1 MGMPLEIVATDKASN
16 LNEELA
22 QMMQYNRDLQL
33 QLQQLTVE
41 NVSLLGELSESQHR
55 NAIVEEQL
63 DKSRLSELAAQLHR
77 LEGNFV
83 NTHRILGKE
92 AENIS
97 TPPRKKIFPSVTPQK
112 GADDV
117 NDETGG
123 IAEKKDIEVLQTS
136 MADLRAQ
143 LAAQV
148 SEAEDYQQR
157 TDTCIRELNLENIKL
172 AEEKAQYVDEL
183 KKALLTISS
192 QEMCISELRD
202 MSFKSSSRLEE
213 LNESL
218 AMAEEDCAQSLLQKD
233 SMISGIE
240 GKLKDAETRYE
251 DSQFTIVELQEQRSL
266 LKERNKAASDEL
278 EQIKEILGLIDIDN
292 GDDALVDI
300 RQFQKSV
307 GNPPSGSGL
316 SIRCSEVLVAML
328 GKMDSLRLAAMES
341 SGREQDMK
349 ASLADQLDSN
359 EVLKTSLAALGA
371 QVSEAED
378 YQQQADACIRELNGE
393 IIRLTEEKAQYAD
406 ELEKALLTISSQEMC
421 ISELRDMSSS
431 RLEALNESLAMA
443 EEDCAQ
449 SLLRKGLKI
458 SDIEGKLKYTETK
471 LEDSQSTIKALQE
484 QHSLLKEKN
493 KAAGDELEQI
503 KEDCAQSLLQKDS
516 MISGIEG
523 KLKDAETRYE
533 DSQFTI
539 VELQEQRSLLKE
551 RKEAAS
557 AELEQIKE
565 ILGLIDIDNGDDAS
579 VDIRQFQKSVGNPP
593 SGSGLSIRCS
603 EVLVAMLGKMDS
615 LRLAA
620 MESSSR
626 EQDMKASLAD
636 QLATANKKIRALE
649 QDANLTR
656 DSHLNELRGCHDNL
670 QRIEEVCREKE
681 KSIFAVQAFH
691 DQLREHV
698 QKLEEQIVALTA
710 EKTANEL
717 CKLSLEGDLSESS
730 KRIEDLERINEDL
743 FAAANLNKGSSQR
756 LFDLQNE
763 HQKCRVIL
771 SEREY
776 SLRNTTK
783 ELHVAQGKLSDQV
796 TKLIE
801 LSDRNAT
808 LEASLHGVEME
819 LTTLLA
825 TEKGVLHQRLAVG
838 AKQLSEAQTALE
850 SFKTDVQMNSAVF
863 GGIEEQCQSLK
874 KHIDSIKM
882 SLQQYFEAHADIL
895 QAFVDLQDST
905 FDASFLTPQKVVE
918 ERRVAALV
926 ASFAK
931 SKVSPHAHSTSLSKM
946 DAVIET
952 PKKTSVV
959 IMDTLSTLP
968 VELSKI
974 RSLTTVLQRYV
985 DFMEQKKSETGKK

>member
-41 NVSLLGELSESQHR
+41 NISLLGELSESQHR

-63 DKSRLSELAAQLHR
+63 DKSTLSELAAQLHR

-83 NTHRILGKE
+83 NTHRILEKE
-92 AENIS
+92 AEKIS

-123 IAEKKDIEVLQTS
+123 IAEKKDIEVLKTS

-202 MSFKSSSRLEE
+202 MSFKSSSRLEA

-240 GKLKDAETRYE
+240 GKLKDVETRYE

-278 EQIKEILGLIDIDN
+278 EQIKEILGLIDMDN
-292 GDDALVDI
+292 GDDALVNI

-307 GNPPSGSGL
+307 GNPPSGFGL

-328 GKMDSLRLAAMES
+328 VKMDSLRLAAMES
-341 SGREQDMK
+341 SG
-349 ASLADQLDSN
+349 
-359 EVLKTSLAALGA
+359 
-371 QVSEAED
+371 
-378 YQQQADACIRELNGE
+378 
-393 IIRLTEEKAQYAD
+393 
-406 ELEKALLTISSQEMC
+406 
-421 ISELRDMSSS
+421 
-431 RLEALNESLAMA
+431 
-443 EEDCAQ
+443 
-449 SLLRKGLKI
+449 
-458 SDIEGKLKYTETK
+458 
-471 LEDSQSTIKALQE
+471 
-484 QHSLLKEKN
+484 
-493 KAAGDELEQI
+493 
-503 KEDCAQSLLQKDS
+503 
-516 MISGIEG
+516 
-523 KLKDAETRYE
+523 
-533 DSQFTI
+533 
-539 VELQEQRSLLKE
+539 
-551 RKEAAS
+551 
-557 AELEQIKE
+557 
-565 ILGLIDIDNGDDAS
+565 
-579 VDIRQFQKSVGNPP
+579 
-593 SGSGLSIRCS
+593 
-603 EVLVAMLGKMDS
+603 
-615 LRLAA
+615 
-620 MESSSR
+620 R

-670 QRIEEVCREKE
+670 QRIEEVCHEKE

-825 TEKGVLHQRLAVG
+825 TEKGVLHQRLAVV

-974 RSLTTVLQRYV
+974 LSLTTVLQRYV